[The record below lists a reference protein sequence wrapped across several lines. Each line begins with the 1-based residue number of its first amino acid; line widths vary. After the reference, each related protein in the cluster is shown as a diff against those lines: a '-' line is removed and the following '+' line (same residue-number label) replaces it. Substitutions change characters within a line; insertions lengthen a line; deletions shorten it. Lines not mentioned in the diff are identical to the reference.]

1 MIVVGVTGGLAT
13 GKTTVAGM
21 LAQKG
26 ARVLDADT
34 IAADGM
40 RPGQKI
46 FKKVV
51 RRFGPG
57 VVTDG
62 KIDRR
67 ALADIVF
74 RDETQRRILEG
85 IVHPYVAAE
94 LKKELNALRREKAEV
109 VVLDVPL
116 LFESGFDRMT
126 DIAIVVK
133 ADRATQIARSMKRLS
148 LPRGEAIRRIRA
160 QMPIKEKM
168 RRADIVID
176 NKGSSGET
184 RKQVNRVWDM
194 LRRRYFKI

>member
-1 MIVVGVTGGLAT
+1 
-13 GKTTVAGM
+13 
-21 LAQKG
+21 
-26 ARVLDADT
+26 
-34 IAADGM
+34 
-40 RPGQKI
+40 
-46 FKKVV
+46 
-51 RRFGPG
+51 
-57 VVTDG
+57 
-62 KIDRR
+62 
-67 ALADIVF
+67 
-74 RDETQRRILEG
+74 LEG